1 MKFRDVEHLFRL
13 AAIFVFGTLLFVV
26 VKAQMTPTDFGRDG
40 HYRPASVDDGPR
52 PADLVRRARRPAS
65 IATATSSR
73 RERWRG
79 TRRWRASRATGRSPG
94 TPAAPTRRSRPART
108 ARRCACGAT
117 RRRPASRSAIPTVD
131 IKEHAGDENCL
142 TCHKPHDP
150 RIG

>member
-26 VKAQMTPTDFGRDG
+26 VKAQMTPADFGRDG
-40 HYRPASVDDGPR
+40 HYRPASVDDI
-52 PADLVRRARRPAS
+52 RARP
-65 IATATSSR
+65 IAYAGQQACADCHVDVVQT
-73 RERWRG
+73 RE
-79 TRRWRASRATGRSPG
+79 
-94 TPAAPTRRSRPART
+94 AARHKSVACESCHGPLAKHANGGDETKPARPEGT
-108 ARRCACGAT
+108 TLCVRCHAT
-117 RRRPASRSAIPTVD
+117 KTGKPKRYPTVD